1 LLAKLCEVLKGF
13 AEATTYLGASKY
25 VTHSIMSL
33 LLKEIKKWVKPEDIP
48 QNVNRIEEI
57 IDVFE
62 EKKEEEQAE
71 ENILGRRLNLN

>member
-1 LLAKLCEVLKGF
+1 MLAKLCEVLKGF